1 MPRFFFF
8 LLILELFFFSQILF
22 IISFFPFI
30 SYFYPCIIYYP
41 IISNFLFRSFV
52 LSLYHFDWFSF
63 QELVMKA
70 DRGLFDCG
78 RCRYQS
84 TAHGGRVRMQKLQL
98 NFLKWDSL
106 SNSFCIW
113 QPVWS
118 LYDCLFFSFSIYL
131 FSFLFAIAFHD
142 ILASLLFSL
151 ILFIFH
157 FIFFAHLIQLDIK
170 IEEDS
175 SEIKFKLQDTH
186 DEYGPMAKDLRVRY
200 IASLWCHNSR

>member
-1 MPRFFFF
+1 
-8 LLILELFFFSQILF
+8 
-22 IISFFPFI
+22 
-30 SYFYPCIIYYP
+30 
-41 IISNFLFRSFV
+41 
-52 LSLYHFDWFSF
+52 
-63 QELVMKA
+63 MKA

-131 FSFLFAIAFHD
+131 FSFLFAISISWHSGISFVFTYPFH
-142 ILASLLFSL
+142 
-151 ILFIFH
+151 FH

-200 IASLWCHNSR
+200 IASPLCHNSR